1 MNKTLLIVGI
11 GGTIG
16 KSLLIFMMKIKL
28 YRLWYINKKD
38 NLKENI
44 FHLDF
49 LKSETIHNLPE
60 FKIDHLVIASEQTK
74 I

>member
-16 KSLLIFMMKIKL
+16 KSLLDFYDENKNFTV
-28 YRLWYINKKD
+28 YGTSTKKD

-49 LKSETIHNLPE
+49 
-60 FKIDHLVIASEQTK
+60 
-74 I
+74 